1 MTNTNP
7 RDLIHGLA
15 QSVEILLDMRSAD
28 AKPMR
33 ITEKRLEEARAYLAQ
48 PEPEEPTDEE
58 IMRLACS
65 LLGYEYTTSLLSA
78 PVQCIGALDALPS
91 ELVAFA
97 RAVRK

>member
-1 MTNTNP
+1 MADTNP

-48 PEPEEPTDEE
+48 SEPTLTVENCSNMHKHWFNYLDENCPGQIILDGSFTREDLIE
-58 IMRLACS
+58 IANTVP
-65 LLGYEYTTSLLSA
+65 TTE
-78 PVQCIGALDALPS
+78 V
-91 ELVAFA
+91 
-97 RAVRK
+97 